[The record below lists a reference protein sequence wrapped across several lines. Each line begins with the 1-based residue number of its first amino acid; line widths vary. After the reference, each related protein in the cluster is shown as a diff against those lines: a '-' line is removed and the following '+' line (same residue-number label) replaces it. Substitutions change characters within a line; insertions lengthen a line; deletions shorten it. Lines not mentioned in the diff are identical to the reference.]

1 MMPGLRRQ
9 GPFPEMSLP
18 DLTGT
23 RRPLAETWATGAAL
37 LLIGHGDCKTTR
49 QVLPYLD
56 RLHRRRGP
64 GSSVRLLLQDDADAA
79 RRLVSE
85 LKLEVPVGLEE
96 DPYPLAEALGL
107 VAVPTLF
114 LLRQGGAIAS
124 VSEGFNRA
132 ELESLAV
139 PLGVQG
145 PLFTPE
151 DEAPAF
157 RPG

>member
-1 MMPGLRRQ
+1 MPGLRRQ
-9 GPFPEMSLP
+9 GPFPELSLP

-37 LLIGHGDCKTTR
+37 LLIGHGDCKTTL
-49 QVLPYLD
+49 QTLPFLD
-56 RLHRRRGP
+56 RIHRRRGP
-64 GSSVRLLLQDDADAA
+64 GSGVRLLLQDERDAA

-85 LKLEVPVGLEE
+85 LKLEVPVGLEA

-107 VAVPTLF
+107 VTVPTLF
-114 LLRQGGAIAS
+114 LLRRGGSIAG

-132 ELESLAV
+132 EIESLAV
-139 PLGVQG
+139 SLGVEG

-151 DEAPAF
+151 DAVPAF

>member
-1 MMPGLRRQ
+1 
-9 GPFPEMSLP
+9 MSLP

-23 RRPLAETWATGAAL
+23 QRSLAETWAKGAAL

-49 QVLPYLD
+49 LALPYLD
-56 RLHRRRGP
+56 RIHRRRGP
-64 GSSVRLLLQDDADAA
+64 HSSVRLLLQDEAVAA
-79 RRLVSE
+79 RQLVSD
-85 LKLEVPVGLEE
+85 LKLEVPVGLEA

-107 VAVPTLF
+107 VTVPTLF
-114 LLRQGGAIAS
+114 LLLRGGSIAK

-132 ELESLAV
+132 ELESLAA
-139 PLGVQG
+139 PLGIEG

>member
-1 MMPGLRRQ
+1 
-9 GPFPEMSLP
+9 MSLP

-23 RRPLAETWATGAAL
+23 LRPLAETWATGAGL
-37 LLIGHGDCKTTR
+37 LLIGHGDCQTTR

-56 RLHRRRGP
+56 RIHRRRGP
-64 GSSVRLLLQDDADAA
+64 GARVLLVLQDDAHAA
-79 RRLVSE
+79 RSLVSE
-85 LKLEVPVGLEE
+85 LKLEVPVGLEA

-107 VAVPTLF
+107 VTVPTLF
-114 LLRQGGAIAS
+114 LLRRGSVIAS

-139 PLGVQG
+139 PLGVEG
-145 PLFTPE
+145 PLFTPA
-151 DEAPAF
+151 DGAPAF

>member
-1 MMPGLRRQ
+1 
-9 GPFPEMSLP
+9 MSLP

-49 QVLPYLD
+49 QALPYVD
-56 RLHRRRGP
+56 RIHRRRGP
-64 GSSVRLLLQDDADAA
+64 GSSVRLLLQDEADAA
-79 RRLVSE
+79 RQLVSE
-85 LKLEVPVGLEE
+85 LKLEVPVGLEA

-107 VAVPTLF
+107 VTVPTLF
-114 LLRQGGAIAS
+114 LLRRGGSIAR
-124 VSEGFNRA
+124 VSEGFSRA

-139 PLGVQG
+139 PLGVEG
-145 PLFTPE
+145 PLFSPE